1 MIIKTL
7 ESKKKVLNFALIVAI
22 ALTGATMFTG
32 CSSGDEAVVEN
43 NPNYNAVTNEVTA
56 QFVLNVS
63 SATGNTTRQSAD
75 VVQKNAN
82 FRGLKDAKLIG
93 LSTGHSSYLAP
104 YNGESTTEPSYAVKK
119 TYDLGTLYAA
129 NAVNNEGTNNKENSS
144 RRVLQL
150 ILPLQT
156 DAMLVYAR
164 AIPSG
169 TDEENGKVGMN
180 VMANPE
186 NTTFSLVSRLGDK
199 STAYNQTLAMSAAII
214 NRVMGVSLSATT
226 ASWTNELNQTASEGA
241 LDAISWKGLGDA
253 AEGSLV
259 ALEELL
265 AKAYNEMTTLGTGEY
280 RAGNA
285 KAVKKM
291 MFDLHQTAN
300 TVYKATATSDKEF
313 NAQRLAFEIKSR
325 IEKYFGGLTAE
336 NTTTFHNIG
345 SVGDNN
351 TIANSLKEGNFVT
364 DQTDFNEQ
372 FGSVTDELLTT
383 FPSSFGLPE
392 GVAQLSVSDADV
404 FSYKTENNSLLGSG
418 TVSASNY
425 MYPSEL
431 MYFDNSSLRVN
442 DAEKSANDYP
452 NGYSNWNTNAWTG
465 WTTGPVVASTR
476 SVAVKNN
483 INYGVAMLKS
493 SVALDGDAF
502 QDNRAAVVGSPAA
515 TNQILSDTDVK
526 KFTLTGILVG
536 GQINQLGWDY
546 LAKTP
551 GTAANWNYVIY
562 DNKIPNSGK
571 IPTVV
576 GKENYTL
583 VFDNYNSIQAANA
596 QSDVY
601 VALEFVNN
609 SEKAFYGKGNIVPV
623 GGTFYLVAKL
633 ELGSNT
639 IAAWDNT
646 YAIPPYDGSGASKEI
661 TRIFVQDFMTT
672 ASFKIGNTSLQK
684 AFVTMP
690 DLRSTQS
697 SLGLSVNL
705 DWQTGL
711 SFDNVVLGQ

>member
-1 MIIKTL
+1 M
-7 ESKKKVLNFALIVAI
+7 KKYFNYAYVGAI
-22 ALTGATMFTG
+22 ALLGASVFTA
-32 CSSGDEAVVEN
+32 CSSTDDIIEVEEPQAKVAE
-43 NPNYNAVTNEVTA
+43 NPTYDPVAKTVTA

-63 SATGNTTRQSAD
+63 SASNNTTRMAAET
-75 VVQKNAN
+75 VQKAAN
-82 FRGLKDAKLIG
+82 FRGMKDAKLIG
-93 LSTGHSSYLAP
+93 LSTGNSSYLAP
-104 YNGESTTEPSYAVKK
+104 YNGESTTDPSYVVKK

-129 NAVNNEGTNNKENSS
+129 NSISNAGTDNRDNSS

-150 ILPLQT
+150 VLPLQT

-169 TDEENGKVGMN
+169 TDEENGKVSMN
-180 VMANPE
+180 VTGNPE
-186 NTTFSLVSRLGDK
+186 NTTFNLVSRLGDK
-199 STAYNQTLAMSAAII
+199 GTAYEQTLTMSAAII
-214 NRVMGVSLSATT
+214 NRVMGVSLNATVGP
-226 ASWTNELNQTASEGA
+226 WTNEGNSTTSEGA
-241 LDAISWKGLGDA
+241 LNEISWKGLGDA
-253 AEGSLV
+253 VSGLV
-259 ALEELL
+259 ALEEIL

-291 MFDLHQTAN
+291 MFDLYQTMN
-300 TVYKATATSDKEF
+300 TVYGATATSDKEF
-313 NAQRLAFEIKSR
+313 NAQRLAFEIRGR
-325 IEKYFGGLTAE
+325 IAKYFGGLTAE
-336 NTTTFHNIG
+336 NTTTFHNLGTIG
-345 SVGDNN
+345 ESN
-351 TIANSLKEGNFVT
+351 TIANSLKEGGVVT
-364 DQTDFNEQ
+364 DQADFNTK
-372 FGSVTDELLTT
+372 FGSVTDDLLRT

-392 GVAQLSVSDADV
+392 GVAQLSVSNEDI

-418 TVSASNY
+418 TISASNY
-425 MYPSEL
+425 MFPSEL
-431 MYFDNSSLRVN
+431 MYFDNSALRVN
-442 DAEKSANDYP
+442 DAEKDQNGYP
-452 NGYSNWNTNAWTG
+452 NGYNNWDTNAWTG
-465 WTTGPVVASTR
+465 WTVGPVVASTR

-493 SVALDGDAF
+493 SVALDGTAF
-502 QDNRAAVVGSPAA
+502 QDNRAAVVGSSS
-515 TNQILSDTDVK
+515 TNQILSNTDVE
-526 KFTLTGILVG
+526 KFTLTGVLVG

-551 GTAANWNYVIY
+551 ATSSNWNYVVY
-562 DNKIPNSGK
+562 DNKIPNDGK
-571 IPTVV
+571 IPTVID
-576 GKENYTL
+576 KENYTL
-583 VFDNYNSIQAANA
+583 LFDNYNSTLAANA

-633 ELGSNT
+633 TKGANT
-639 IAAWDNT
+639 IASWNDT
-646 YAIPPYDGSGASKEI
+646 YAIPPYNGSGASKQI

-672 ASFKIGNTSLQK
+672 ATFKIGNTSLQN

-711 SFDNVVLGQ
+711 SFDTVLGQ

>member
-1 MIIKTL
+1 M
-7 ESKKKVLNFALIVAI
+7 KKVLNFALIGAI

-104 YNGESTTEPSYAVKK
+104 YNGESTTDESYKVKK

-129 NAVNNEGTNNKENSS
+129 NAVENTGTNNSENSS

-150 ILPLQT
+150 ALPLQT

-164 AIPSG
+164 AIPKG
-169 TDEENGKVGMN
+169 TDEENGKVTMN
-180 VMANPE
+180 ITPNPE
-186 NTTFSLVSRLGDK
+186 NITFSLASRLGDN
-199 STAYNQTLAMSAAII
+199 SAAYEQTLKMAAAII
-214 NRVMGVSLSATT
+214 NRVMSVSLAATT
-226 ASWTNELNQTASEGA
+226 TPWKNEGNNTTSE
-241 LDAISWKGLGDA
+241 AILPAITWKDLPGN
-253 AEGSLV
+253 SSY
-259 ALEELL
+259 ALEDLL
-265 AKAYNEMTTLGTGEY
+265 ASAYLEMTTIATGEY

-285 KAVKKM
+285 IAIKKM
-291 MFDLHQTAN
+291 MYELHRTMN
-300 TVYKATATSDKEF
+300 TIYGATATNDREF
-313 NAQRLAFEIKSR
+313 NAQRLAYDIKTR
-325 IEKYFGGLTAE
+325 IGKYFGNLTAE
-336 NTTTFHNIG
+336 NTTSFHNVG
-345 SVGDNN
+345 PLSSVG
-351 TIANSLKEGNFVT
+351 TIAASLKEGGVVT
-364 DQTDFNEQ
+364 DQEDFDSKY
-372 FGSVTDELLTT
+372 GKVTNDLLAT
-383 FPSSFGLPE
+383 FPSSFSLPE
-392 GVAQLSVSDADV
+392 GVAQLTVSDEKV
-404 FSYKTENNSLLGSG
+404 FSYKTTNNSLLGDG
-418 TVSASNY
+418 NVNASNY

-431 MYFDNSSLRVN
+431 MYFDNSALRVN
-442 DAEKSANDYP
+442 DAEKNVSDYP
-452 NGYSNWNTNAWTG
+452 NGYNNWNTASWTG
-465 WTTGPVVASTR
+465 WTTGAVVASTR

-493 SVALDGDAF
+493 AVALEGTEF
-502 QDNRAAVVGSPAA
+502 KDNRAAVVGSSA
-515 TNQILSDTDVK
+515 TDQVLSKTDVE

-546 LAKTP
+546 IAKTP

-562 DNKIPNSGK
+562 DNQIPNSGI

-583 VFDNYNSIQAANA
+583 VFDNYNSTLAANA

-633 ELGSNT
+633 TKGANS
-639 IAAWDNT
+639 IAAWDDT
-646 YAIPPYDGSGASKEI
+646 YAIPPYDAGASTKI

-672 ASFKIGNTSLQK
+672 AIFKIGNTSLQN

-711 SFDNVVLGQ
+711 SFETSLGL

>member
-1 MIIKTL
+1 M
-7 ESKKKVLNFALIVAI
+7 KKVLNFALMGAI
-22 ALTGATMFTG
+22 ALTGATMFAG
-32 CSSGDEAVVEN
+32 CSSDDEAVVEN

-93 LSTGHSSYLAP
+93 LSTGNSSYLAP
-104 YNGESTTEPSYAVKK
+104 YNGEATTDPSYAVKK

-129 NAVNNEGTNNKENSS
+129 NAVTNTGTTNRDNSS

-150 ILPLQT
+150 VLPLQT

-180 VMANPE
+180 ITANPE
-186 NTTFSLVSRLGDK
+186 NITFSLASRLGAK
-199 STAYNQTLAMSAAII
+199 STAYEQTLAMSAAII
-214 NRVMGVSLSATT
+214 NRVMSVSLNTAAT
-226 ASWTNELNQTASEGA
+226 WINEYNSTTSEGG

-253 AEGSLV
+253 PEGSLV

-280 RAGNA
+280 RAGYA

-291 MFDLHQTAN
+291 MFDLHQTMT
-300 TVYKATATSDKEF
+300 TVYRATATSDKEF

-345 SVGDNN
+345 SVGENN
-351 TIANSLKEGNFVT
+351 TIANSLKEGNFVS
-364 DQTDFNEQ
+364 DQADFNTK

-392 GVAQLSVSDADV
+392 GVAQLTVSGEDV

-418 TVSASNY
+418 AVSANNY

-431 MYFDNSSLRVN
+431 MYFDNSALRVN
-442 DAEKSANDYP
+442 DAEKSVTDYP
-452 NGYSNWNTNAWTG
+452 NGYNNWNTASWTG
-465 WTTGPVVASTR
+465 WTTGAVVASTR

-493 SVALDGDAF
+493 SVALDGTSF
-502 QDNRAAVVGSPAA
+502 QDNRAAVVGAPA
-515 TNQILSDTDVK
+515 TNQVLSNTDVE

-536 GQINQLGWDY
+536 GQINQLGWNY

-551 GTAANWNYVIY
+551 ETASNWNYVIY
-562 DNKIPNSGK
+562 DNQIPNSGK
-571 IPTVV
+571 IPTDA

-583 VFDNYNSIQAANA
+583 VFDNYNSKLADDA

-639 IAAWDNT
+639 IASWDDT
-646 YAIPPYDGSGASKEI
+646 YAIPPYDGSGASTKA

-672 ASFKIGNTSLQK
+672 ASFKIGNTSLQN

-711 SFDNVVLGQ
+711 SFETSLGL

>member
-1 MIIKTL
+1 MKQ
-7 ESKKKVLNFALIVAI
+7 VLNFALMGAI

-104 YNGESTTEPSYAVKK
+104 YNGESTTDESYKVKK

-129 NAVNNEGTNNKENSS
+129 NAVENTGTNNSENSS

-150 ILPLQT
+150 ALPLQT

-164 AIPSG
+164 AIPKG
-169 TDEENGKVGMN
+169 TDEENGKVTMN
-180 VMANPE
+180 ITPNPE
-186 NTTFSLVSRLGDK
+186 NITFSLASRLGEK
-199 STAYNQTLAMSAAII
+199 SDAYQQTLDMSAAII
-214 NRVMGVSLSATT
+214 NRVMSVSLNPTT
-226 ASWTNELNQTASEGA
+226 GPWGKEGETHTSEAA
-241 LDAISWKGLGDA
+241 LPAISWKGLGDDLSG
-253 AEGSLV
+253 GSLV

-265 AKAYNEMTTLGTGEY
+265 AIAYNEMTTLGTGEY
-280 RAGNA
+280 RAGYA

-291 MFDLHQTAN
+291 MFDLLQTAN
-300 TVYKATATSDKEF
+300 TVYGATATSDREF
-313 NAQRLAFEIKSR
+313 NAQRLAFEIRSR
-325 IEKYFGGLTAE
+325 IEKYFGNLSAE
-336 NTTTFHNIG
+336 STTGFHNIG
-345 SVGDNN
+345 SIGTNN
-351 TIANSLKEGNFVT
+351 EIANSLKEGGVVV
-364 DQTDFNEQ
+364 DQADFTSK
-372 FGSVTDELLTT
+372 FGKVTDELLET

-392 GVAQLSVSDADV
+392 GVAQLTVSDADV
-404 FSYKTENNSLLGSG
+404 FSYKTTNNSLLNG
-418 TVSASNY
+418 TINASNY

-431 MYFDNSSLRVN
+431 MYFDNSALRVN
-442 DAEKSANDYP
+442 DAEKNVSDYP
-452 NGYSNWNTNAWTG
+452 NGYNNWNTASWTG
-465 WTTGPVVASTR
+465 WTTGAVVASTR

-493 SVALDGDAF
+493 AVALEGTEF
-502 QDNRAAVVGSPAA
+502 KDNRAAVVGSSA
-515 TNQILSDTDVK
+515 TDQVLSKTDVE

-562 DNKIPNSGK
+562 DNQIPNSGI

-583 VFDNYNSIQAANA
+583 VFDNYNSTLAANA

-633 ELGSNT
+633 TKGANS
-639 IAAWDNT
+639 IAAWDDT
-646 YAIPPYDGSGASKEI
+646 YAIPPYDAGASTKI

-672 ASFKIGNTSLQK
+672 AIFKIGNTSLQN

-711 SFDNVVLGQ
+711 SFETSLGSN

>member
-1 MIIKTL
+1 M
-7 ESKKKVLNFALIVAI
+7 KKYFNFAFASAI
-22 ALTGATMFTG
+22 ALIGTCGFTA
-32 CSSGDEAVVEN
+32 CSSSEDAEVAQVPD
-43 NPNYNAVTNEVTA
+43 NPTYDPVAQTVTA

-63 SATGNTTRQSAD
+63 SATNNNTTRQSAD
-75 VVQKNAN
+75 VVQRNAN
-82 FRGLKDAKLIG
+82 FRGLKDAKIIG
-93 LSTGHSSYLAP
+93 LSTGNSSYLAP
-104 YNGESTTEPSYAVKK
+104 YNGEATTDPSYKVKK

-129 NAVNNEGTNNKENSS
+129 NSISNDGTDNKDNSS

-150 ILPLQT
+150 ALPLQT

-164 AIPSG
+164 AIPAG
-169 TDEENGKVGMN
+169 TDEENGKVTMN
-180 VMANPE
+180 ITGNPE
-186 NTTFSLVSRLGDK
+186 NITFNLTSRLGENSD
-199 STAYNQTLAMSAAII
+199 AYEQTLNMTAAII
-214 NRVMGVSLSATT
+214 NRVMSV
-226 ASWTNELNQTASEGA
+226 
-241 LDAISWKGLGDA
+241 
-253 AEGSLV
+253 SLV
-259 ALEELL
+259 ATTTPWKNEGNNTTSEAILPAITWKDLPGNSSYALEDLL
-265 AKAYNEMTTLGTGEY
+265 ASAFLEMTTIEAGEY

-285 KAVKKM
+285 TAVKKM
-291 MFDLHQTAN
+291 MYELHQTMN
-300 TVYKATATSDKEF
+300 TIYGATATNDREF
-313 NAQRLAFEIKSR
+313 NAQRLAYDIKTR
-325 IEKYFGGLTAE
+325 IEKYFGNLTAE

-345 SVGDNN
+345 SVGENN
-351 TIANSLKEGNFVT
+351 TIANSLKEGNFVN
-364 DQTDFNEQ
+364 DQADFNTK

-392 GVAQLSVSDADV
+392 GVAQLSVSDDKV
-404 FSYKTENNSLLGSG
+404 FSYKTTNNSLLGSG
-418 TVSASNY
+418 AVSANNY

-431 MYFDNSSLRVN
+431 MYFDNSALRVN
-442 DAEKSANDYP
+442 DAEKSVTDYP
-452 NGYSNWNTNAWTG
+452 NGYNNWNTASWTG
-465 WTTGPVVASTR
+465 WTIGAVVASTR

-502 QDNRAAVVGSPAA
+502 QDNRAAVVGSPA
-515 TNQILSDTDVK
+515 TNQVLSSTDVE

-536 GQINQLGWDY
+536 GQINQLGWNY

-551 GTAANWNYVIY
+551 GTAGNWNNVIY
-562 DNKIPNSGK
+562 DNQIPNSGK
-571 IPTVV
+571 IPTVA

-583 VFDNYNSIQAANA
+583 VFDNYNSTIADDA

-633 ELGSNT
+633 TKGTNT
-639 IAAWDNT
+639 IGSWDDT
-646 YAIPPYDGSGASKEI
+646 YAIPPYDGSGASKKI

-672 ASFKIGNTSLQK
+672 ASFKIGNTSLQN

-711 SFDNVVLGQ
+711 SFDTVLGQ

>member
-1 MIIKTL
+1 M
-7 ESKKKVLNFALIVAI
+7 KKVLNFALIGAI

-93 LSTGHSSYLAP
+93 LSTGNSSYLAP
-104 YNGESTTEPSYAVKK
+104 YNGEATTDPSYAVKK

-129 NAVNNEGTNNKENSS
+129 TSVDNTGTNNKDNSS

-150 ILPLQT
+150 VLPLQT

-199 STAYNQTLAMSAAII
+199 STAYNQTLTMSAAII

-226 ASWTNELNQTASEGA
+226 APWTNEENGTTSEGG

-253 AEGSLV
+253 PEGSLV

-313 NAQRLAFEIKSR
+313 NAQRLAYDIRTR
-325 IEKYFGGLTAE
+325 IEKYFSGLTAE
-336 NTTTFHNIG
+336 GTTSFHNIG
-345 SVGDNN
+345 NVASVG
-351 TIANSLKEGNFVT
+351 TIAASLKEGGVVT
-364 DQTDFNEQ
+364 DQTDFNTK

-392 GVAQLSVSDADV
+392 GVAQLSVSGTDV
-404 FSYKTENNSLLGSG
+404 FSYKTEDNSLLGSG

-431 MYFDNSSLRVN
+431 MYFDNSALRVN
-442 DAEKSANDYP
+442 DAEKNVSDYP
-452 NGYSNWNTNAWTG
+452 NGYNNWNTNAWTG

-493 SVALDGDAF
+493 SVALVGDAF
-502 QDNRAAVVGSPAA
+502 QDNRAAVVGSPAQ
-515 TNQILSDTDVK
+515 NQIFTDTDVE

-536 GQINQLGWDY
+536 GQINQLGWNY

-551 GTAANWNYVIY
+551 ETAANWNYVIY
-562 DNKIPNSGK
+562 DNQIPNSGK

-583 VFDNYNSIQAANA
+583 VFDNYNSIIADDA

-633 ELGSNT
+633 TKGGNT
-639 IAAWDNT
+639 IASWDDT

-672 ASFKIGNTSLQK
+672 ASFKIGNTSLQN

-711 SFDNVVLGQ
+711 SFETSLGL

>member
-1 MIIKTL
+1 M
-7 ESKKKVLNFALIVAI
+7 KKVLNFALIGAI
-22 ALTGATMFTG
+22 ALTGATMFAG
-32 CSSGDEAVVEN
+32 CSSDDEAVVEN

-93 LSTGHSSYLAP
+93 LSTTHSSYLAP
-104 YNGESTTEPSYAVKK
+104 YSGEATTEPSYAVKK

-129 NAVNNEGTNNKENSS
+129 TSVDNTGTNNRDNSS

-150 ILPLQT
+150 VLPLQT

-169 TDEENGKVGMN
+169 TDEVNGKVGMN
-180 VMANPE
+180 ITANPE
-186 NTTFSLVSRLGDK
+186 NITFSLASRLGDK
-199 STAYNQTLAMSAAII
+199 STAYEQTLAMSAAII
-214 NRVMGVSLSATT
+214 NRVMSVSLNTAAT
-226 ASWTNELNQTASEGA
+226 WTNEYNSTTSEGG

-253 AEGSLV
+253 PEGSLV

-280 RAGNA
+280 RAGYA

-291 MFDLHQTAN
+291 MFDLHQTMT
-300 TVYKATATSDKEF
+300 TVYRATATSDKEF

-336 NTTTFHNIG
+336 NTTTFHNLGTIG
-345 SVGDNN
+345 ESN
-351 TIANSLKEGNFVT
+351 TIANSLKEGNFVN
-364 DQTDFNEQ
+364 DQADFNTK

-392 GVAQLSVSDADV
+392 GVAQLTVSGEDV

-418 TVSASNY
+418 AVSANNY

-431 MYFDNSSLRVN
+431 MYFDNSALRVN
-442 DAEKSANDYP
+442 DAEKSVTDYP
-452 NGYSNWNTNAWTG
+452 NGYNNWNTASWTG
-465 WTTGPVVASTR
+465 WTIGAVVASTR

-502 QDNRAAVVGSPAA
+502 QDNRAAVVGSPA
-515 TNQILSDTDVK
+515 TNQVLSSTDVE

-536 GQINQLGWDY
+536 GQINQLGWNY

-551 GTAANWNYVIY
+551 GTAGNWNNVIY
-562 DNKIPNSGK
+562 DNQIPNSGK
-571 IPTVV
+571 IPTVA

-583 VFDNYNSIQAANA
+583 VFDNYNSTIADDA

-633 ELGSNT
+633 TKGTDT
-639 IAAWDNT
+639 ITSWDNT
-646 YAIPPYDGSGASKEI
+646 YAIPPYDGSGASKKI

-672 ASFKIGNTSLQK
+672 ATFKIGNTSLQN

-711 SFDNVVLGQ
+711 SFDTVLGQ

>member
-1 MIIKTL
+1 MKQ
-7 ESKKKVLNFALIVAI
+7 VLNFALIVAI

-104 YNGESTTEPSYAVKK
+104 YNGEATTDPSYAVKK

-129 NAVNNEGTNNKENSS
+129 NSVDNAGTNNRDNSS

-150 ILPLQT
+150 VLPMQT

-164 AIPSG
+164 AIPTG
-169 TDEENGKVGMN
+169 TDEENGKVTMN
-180 VMANPE
+180 VTANPE
-186 NTTFSLVSRLGDK
+186 NTTFSLASRLGEK
-199 STAYNQTLAMSAAII
+199 SDAYQQTLDMSAAII
-214 NRVMGVSLSATT
+214 NRVMSVSLNPTT
-226 ASWTNELNQTASEGA
+226 GPWGKEGETHTSEAA
-241 LDAISWKGLGDA
+241 LPAISWKGLGDDLSG
-253 AEGSLV
+253 GSLV

-265 AKAYNEMTTLGTGEY
+265 AIAYNEMTTLGTGEY
-280 RAGNA
+280 RAGYA

-291 MFDLHQTAN
+291 MFDLLQTAN
-300 TVYKATATSDKEF
+300 TVYGATATSDREF
-313 NAQRLAFEIKSR
+313 NAQRLAFEIRSR
-325 IEKYFGGLTAE
+325 IEKYFGNLSAE
-336 NTTTFHNIG
+336 STTGFHNIG
-345 SVGDNN
+345 SIGTNN
-351 TIANSLKEGNFVT
+351 EIANSLKEGGVVV
-364 DQTDFNEQ
+364 DQADFTSK
-372 FGSVTDELLTT
+372 FGKVTDELLET

-392 GVAQLSVSDADV
+392 GVAQLTVSDADV
-404 FSYKTENNSLLGSG
+404 FSYKTTNNSLLNG
-418 TVSASNY
+418 TINASNY

-431 MYFDNSSLRVN
+431 MYFDNSALRVN
-442 DAEKSANDYP
+442 DAEKDVNGYP
-452 NGYSNWNTNAWTG
+452 NGYSNWNTDAWTG

-493 SVALDGDAF
+493 SVGLTGTEF
-502 QDNRAAVVGSPAA
+502 QDNRAAVVGGSA
-515 TNQILSDTDVK
+515 TNQVLSNTDVE

-562 DNKIPNSGK
+562 DNQIPNSGI

-583 VFDNYNSIQAANA
+583 VFDNYNSTLAANA

-633 ELGSNT
+633 TKGTNT
-639 IAAWDNT
+639 ITSWDHT
-646 YAIPPYDGSGASKEI
+646 YAIPPYDGSGASTKA

-672 ASFKIGNTSLQK
+672 ATFKIGNTSLQN

-711 SFDNVVLGQ
+711 SFETSLGL

>member
-1 MIIKTL
+1 M
-7 ESKKKVLNFALIVAI
+7 KKYFNFAFVGAI
-22 ALTGATMFTG
+22 ALLGAGVFTA
-32 CSSGDEAVVEN
+32 CSSESGIDLGDN
-43 NPNYNAVTNEVTA
+43 NTNPNYDPATRSVTT

-63 SATGNTTRQSAD
+63 SASNNTTRMAAET
-75 VVQKNAN
+75 VQKAAN
-82 FRGLKDAKLIG
+82 FRGMKDAKLIG

-104 YNGESTTEPSYAVKK
+104 YNGEATTDPSYAVKK

-129 NAVNNEGTNNKENSS
+129 NSISNAGTDNRDNSS

-150 ILPLQT
+150 VLPLQT

-169 TDEENGKVGMN
+169 TDEENGKVSMN
-180 VMANPE
+180 VTGNPE

-199 STAYNQTLAMSAAII
+199 GTAYEQTLNMSAAII
-214 NRVMGVSLSATT
+214 NRVMGVSLDATT
-226 ASWTNELNQTASEGA
+226 GPWTNEENHTTSEAA

-253 AEGSLV
+253 TSGLV

-265 AKAYNEMTTLGTGEY
+265 AKAYNEMTTLGSGEY

-291 MFDLHQTAN
+291 MFDLHQTMV
-300 TVYKATATSDKEF
+300 TVYGATATSDKEF
-313 NAQRLAFEIKSR
+313 NAQRLAYDIKTR

-336 NTTTFHNIG
+336 NTTEFHNIG
-345 SVGDNN
+345 QVSSVG
-351 TIANSLKEGNFVT
+351 TIAASLAEGGVVT
-364 DQTDFNEQ
+364 NQGDFTSK
-372 FGSVTDELLTT
+372 FGSVTNELLTS

-392 GVAQLSVSDADV
+392 GVAQLAVSDADV
-404 FSYKTENNSLLGSG
+404 FSYKTTNNSLLGNG
-418 TVSASNY
+418 TISASNY
-425 MYPSEL
+425 MFPSEL
-431 MYFDNSSLRVN
+431 MYFDNSALRVN
-442 DAEKSANDYP
+442 DAEKDQNGYP
-452 NGYSNWNTNAWTG
+452 NGYNNWDTDTWTG
-465 WTTGPVVASTR
+465 WTTGAVVASTR

-493 SVALDGDAF
+493 SVALDGTAF
-502 QDNRAAVVGSPAA
+502 QDNRAAVVGSPA
-515 TNQILSDTDVK
+515 TNQILSNTDVE
-526 KFTLTGILVG
+526 KFTLTGVLVG

-551 GTAANWNYVIY
+551 GTASNWNYVVY
-562 DNKIPNSGK
+562 DNKIPNDGK
-571 IPTVV
+571 IPTVID
-576 GKENYTL
+576 KENYTL
-583 VFDNYNSIQAANA
+583 VFDNYNSTLADDA

-633 ELGSNT
+633 TKGANT
-639 IAAWDNT
+639 IASWNST
-646 YAIPPYDGSGASKEI
+646 YAIPPYNGSGASKQI

-672 ASFKIGNTSLQK
+672 ATFKIGNTSLQN

-711 SFDNVVLGQ
+711 SFETVLGQ

>member
-1 MIIKTL
+1 M
-7 ESKKKVLNFALIVAI
+7 KKYFNYAYVGAI
-22 ALTGATMFTG
+22 ALLGASGFTA
-32 CSSGDEAVVEN
+32 CSSADDIIEVEEPQAKVAE
-43 NPNYNAVTNEVTA
+43 NPTYDPVAKTVTA

-63 SATGNTTRQSAD
+63 SASNNTTRMAAET
-75 VVQKNAN
+75 VQKAAN
-82 FRGLKDAKLIG
+82 FRGMKDAKLIG

-104 YNGESTTEPSYAVKK
+104 YNGEATTDPSYAVKK

-129 NAVNNEGTNNKENSS
+129 NSISNAGTDNRDNSS

-150 ILPLQT
+150 VLPLQT

-169 TDEENGKVGMN
+169 TDEENGKVSMN
-180 VMANPE
+180 VTGNPE

-199 STAYNQTLAMSAAII
+199 GTAYEQTLAMSAAII
-214 NRVMGVSLSATT
+214 NRVMGVSLDATT
-226 ASWTNELNQTASEGA
+226 GPWTNEENHTTSEEA

-253 AEGSLV
+253 TSGLV

-291 MFDLHQTAN
+291 MFDLYQTMN
-300 TVYKATATSDKEF
+300 TVYGATATSDKEF
-313 NAQRLAFEIKSR
+313 NAQRLAFEIRGR
-325 IEKYFGGLTAE
+325 IAKYFGGLTAE
-336 NTTTFHNIG
+336 NTTTFHNLGTIG
-345 SVGDNN
+345 ESN
-351 TIANSLKEGNFVT
+351 TIANSLKEGNVVT
-364 DQTDFNEQ
+364 DQADFNAK
-372 FGSVTDELLTT
+372 FGSVTDDLLRT

-392 GVAQLSVSDADV
+392 GVAQLSVSNEDV

-418 TVSASNY
+418 TISASNY
-425 MYPSEL
+425 MFPSEL
-431 MYFDNSSLRVN
+431 MYFDNSALRVN
-442 DAEKSANDYP
+442 DAEKDQNGYP
-452 NGYSNWNTNAWTG
+452 NGYNNWDTNASWTG
-465 WTTGPVVASTR
+465 WTTGAVVASTR

-493 SVALDGDAF
+493 SVALDGTEF
-502 QDNRAAVVGSPAA
+502 QDNRAAVVGSSS
-515 TNQILSDTDVK
+515 TNQILSNTDVE
-526 KFTLTGILVG
+526 KFTLTGVLVG

-551 GTAANWNYVIY
+551 ATSSNWNYVVY
-562 DNKIPNSGK
+562 DNKIPNDGK

-576 GKENYTL
+576 DKENYTL
-583 VFDNYNSIQAANA
+583 LFDNYNSTLAANA

-633 ELGSNT
+633 TKGANT
-639 IAAWDNT
+639 IASWNST
-646 YAIPPYDGSGASKEI
+646 YAIPPYNGSGASSEI

-672 ASFKIGNTSLQK
+672 ATFKIGNTSLQN

-711 SFDNVVLGQ
+711 SFETVLGQ

>member
-1 MIIKTL
+1 M
-7 ESKKKVLNFALIVAI
+7 KKVLNFALIVAI

-93 LSTGHSSYLAP
+93 LSTSHSSYLAP
-104 YNGESTTEPSYAVKK
+104 YNGEATTEPSYAVKK

-129 NAVNNEGTNNKENSS
+129 SSISNAGDDNKESSS

-150 ILPLQT
+150 VLPLQT

-199 STAYNQTLAMSAAII
+199 STAYNQTLTMSAAII

-226 ASWTNELNQTASEGA
+226 APWTNEENGTTSEGG

-265 AKAYNEMTTLGTGEY
+265 AKAYNEMTTLGSGEY
-280 RAGNA
+280 RAGYA

-300 TVYKATATSDKEF
+300 TVYKATATNDREF
-313 NAQRLAFEIKSR
+313 NAQRLAYDIRTR
-325 IEKYFGGLTAE
+325 IEKYFGNLTAE
-336 NTTTFHNIG
+336 NTTSFHNVGSSIG
-345 SVGDNN
+345 AVG
-351 TIANSLKEGNFVT
+351 TIAASLKEGGVVT
-364 DQTDFNEQ
+364 GQEDFNSKY
-372 FGSVTDELLTT
+372 GKVTNDLLAT

-431 MYFDNSSLRVN
+431 MYFDNSALRVN
-442 DAEKSANDYP
+442 DAEKNVSDYP
-452 NGYSNWNTNAWTG
+452 NGYNNWNTNAWTG
-465 WTTGPVVASTR
+465 WTTGAVTASTR

-493 SVALDGDAF
+493 SVALVGDAF
-502 QDNRAAVVGSPAA
+502 QDNRATVVGSSA
-515 TNQILSDTDVK
+515 TDQVLSKTDVE

-551 GTAANWNYVIY
+551 GTASNWNYVIY
-562 DNKIPNSGK
+562 DNQIPNSGK
-571 IPTVV
+571 IPTVS

-583 VFDNYNSIQAANA
+583 VFDNYNSILADDA

-633 ELGSNT
+633 TKGTNT
-639 IAAWDNT
+639 ITSWDDT
-646 YAIPPYDGSGASKEI
+646 YAIPPYDGSGASTKA

-672 ASFKIGNTSLQK
+672 ATFKIGNTSLQN

-711 SFDNVVLGQ
+711 SFETSLGL

>member
-1 MIIKTL
+1 M
-7 ESKKKVLNFALIVAI
+7 KKVLNFALMGAI

-104 YNGESTTEPSYAVKK
+104 YNGEATTDEAYAVKK

-129 NAVNNEGTNNKENSS
+129 SSISNAGTDNKDNSS

-150 ILPLQT
+150 ALPLQT

-164 AIPSG
+164 AIPEG
-169 TDEENGKVGMN
+169 TDKENGKVTMN
-180 VMANPE
+180 ITPNPE
-186 NTTFSLVSRLGDK
+186 NITFNLNSRLGDN
-199 STAYNQTLAMSAAII
+199 STAYEQTLNMAAAII
-214 NRVMGVSLSATT
+214 NRVMSVSLVTT
-226 ASWTNELNQTASEGA
+226 TTPWKNEGNNTTSE
-241 LDAISWKGLGDA
+241 AILPAITWKDLPGN
-253 AEGSLV
+253 SSY
-259 ALEELL
+259 ALEDLL
-265 AKAYNEMTTLGTGEY
+265 ASAYLEMTTIAAGEY

-285 KAVKKM
+285 IAIKKM
-291 MFDLHQTAN
+291 MYELHRTMN
-300 TVYKATATSDKEF
+300 TIYGATATNDREF
-313 NAQRLAFEIKSR
+313 NAQRLAYDIRTR
-325 IEKYFGGLTAE
+325 IEKYFGNLTAE
-336 NTTTFHNIG
+336 NTTSFHNVG
-345 SVGDNN
+345 SSIEAVG
-351 TIANSLKEGNFVT
+351 TIAASLKEGGAVT
-364 DQTDFNEQ
+364 NQADFDSKY
-372 FGSVTDELLTT
+372 GKVTNDLLAK

-392 GVAQLSVSDADV
+392 GVAQLTVSDEKV
-404 FSYKTENNSLLGSG
+404 FSYKTTNNSLLGSG

-431 MYFDNSSLRVN
+431 MYFDNSALRVN
-442 DAEKSANDYP
+442 DAEKNVSDYP
-452 NGYSNWNTNAWTG
+452 NGYNNWNTNAWSG
-465 WTTGPVVASTR
+465 WTTGAVVASTR

-493 SVALDGDAF
+493 SVALDGTEF
-502 QDNRAAVVGSPAA
+502 LDNRAAVVGSSA
-515 TNQILSDTDVK
+515 TDQVLSNTDVE

-536 GQINQLGWDY
+536 GQINQLGWNY

-551 GTAANWNYVIY
+551 GTADNWNYVIY
-562 DNKIPNSGK
+562 DNQIPNSGK
-571 IPTVV
+571 IPTVA

-583 VFDNYNSIQAANA
+583 VFDNYNSTIADDA

-633 ELGSNT
+633 TKGTDT
-639 IAAWDNT
+639 ITSWDNT
-646 YAIPPYDGSGASKEI
+646 YAIPPYDGSGASKKI

-672 ASFKIGNTSLQK
+672 ATFKIGNTSLQN

-711 SFDNVVLGQ
+711 SFETSLGL

>member
-1 MIIKTL
+1 M
-7 ESKKKVLNFALIVAI
+7 KKYFNYAYVGAI
-22 ALTGATMFTG
+22 ALLGASGFTA
-32 CSSGDEAVVEN
+32 CSSADDIIEVEEPQAKVAE
-43 NPNYNAVTNEVTA
+43 NPTYDPVAKTVTA

-63 SATGNTTRQSAD
+63 SASNNNTTRMAAET
-75 VVQKNAN
+75 VQKAAN
-82 FRGLKDAKLIG
+82 FRGMKDAKLIG

-104 YNGESTTEPSYAVKK
+104 YNGEATTDPYYAVKK

-129 NAVNNEGTNNKENSS
+129 NSISNEGTNNRDNSS

-150 ILPLQT
+150 VLPLQT

-169 TDEENGKVGMN
+169 TDEENGKVSMN
-180 VMANPE
+180 VTGNPE

-199 STAYNQTLAMSAAII
+199 GTAYEQTLAMSAAII
-214 NRVMGVSLSATT
+214 NRVMGVSLDATT
-226 ASWTNELNQTASEGA
+226 GPWTNEENHTTSEEA

-253 AEGSLV
+253 TSGLV

-291 MFDLHQTAN
+291 MFDLYQTMN
-300 TVYKATATSDKEF
+300 TVYGATATSDKEF
-313 NAQRLAFEIKSR
+313 NAQRLAFEIRGR
-325 IEKYFGGLTAE
+325 IAKYFGGLTAE
-336 NTTTFHNIG
+336 NTTTFHNLGTIG
-345 SVGDNN
+345 ESN
-351 TIANSLKEGNFVT
+351 TIANSLKEGNVVT
-364 DQTDFNEQ
+364 DQADFNSK
-372 FGSVTDELLTT
+372 FGSVTDDLLRT

-392 GVAQLSVSDADV
+392 GVAQLSVSNEDV

-418 TVSASNY
+418 TISASNY
-425 MYPSEL
+425 MFPSEL
-431 MYFDNSSLRVN
+431 MYFDNSALRVN
-442 DAEKSANDYP
+442 DAEKDQNGYP
-452 NGYSNWNTNAWTG
+452 NGYNNWDTNASWTG
-465 WTTGPVVASTR
+465 WTTGAVVASTR

-493 SVALDGDAF
+493 SVALDGTEF
-502 QDNRAAVVGSPAA
+502 QDNRAAVVGSSS
-515 TNQILSDTDVK
+515 TNQILSKTDVE
-526 KFTLTGILVG
+526 KFTLTGVLVG

-551 GTAANWNYVIY
+551 ATSSNWNYVVY
-562 DNKIPNSGK
+562 DNKIPNDGK
-571 IPTVV
+571 IPTVID
-576 GKENYTL
+576 KENYTL
-583 VFDNYNSIQAANA
+583 LFDNYNSTLAANA

-633 ELGSNT
+633 TKGANT
-639 IAAWDNT
+639 IASWNST
-646 YAIPPYDGSGASKEI
+646 YAIPPYNGSGASSEI

-672 ASFKIGNTSLQK
+672 ATFKIGNTSLQN

-711 SFDNVVLGQ
+711 SFETVLGQ

>member
-1 MIIKTL
+1 M
-7 ESKKKVLNFALIVAI
+7 KKVLNFALIVAI

-104 YNGESTTEPSYAVKK
+104 YNGEATTDPSYAVKK

-129 NAVNNEGTNNKENSS
+129 NSISNAGDDNKESSS

-150 ILPLQT
+150 VLPLQT

-169 TDEENGKVGMN
+169 TDEENGKVSMN
-180 VMANPE
+180 ITANPE
-186 NTTFSLVSRLGDK
+186 NTTFSLTSRLGDK
-199 STAYNQTLAMSAAII
+199 GTAYDQTLNMSAAII
-214 NRVMGVSLSATT
+214 NRVMSVSLNATT
-226 ASWTNELNQTASEGA
+226 GAWTNEGSNTISEGA
-241 LDAISWKGLGDA
+241 LPAISWKGLGDA
-253 AEGSLV
+253 TSGLV

-285 KAVKKM
+285 KAVYKM
-291 MFDLHQTAN
+291 MFDLHQTMT
-300 TVYKATATSDKEF
+300 TVYNATATSDKEF
-313 NAQRLAFEIKSR
+313 NAQRLAYEIKSR

-345 SVGDNN
+345 SVGTSN
-351 TIANSLKEGNFVT
+351 TIANSLKEGGVVS
-364 DQTDFNEQ
+364 DQADFNTK
-372 FGSVTDELLTT
+372 FGSVTNDLLTS

-392 GVAQLSVSDADV
+392 GVAQLSISAADV
-404 FSYKTENNSLLGSG
+404 FSYKTEDNSLLGSG

-431 MYFDNSSLRVN
+431 LYFDNSALRVN
-442 DAEKSANDYP
+442 DAEKDANGYP
-452 NGYSNWNTNAWTG
+452 NGYNNWNTDSWTG

-493 SVALDGDAF
+493 SVSIDGTEF
-502 QDNRAAVVGSPAA
+502 QDNRAAVVGSPA
-515 TNQILSDTDVK
+515 TNQVLSNTDVE
-526 KFTLTGILVG
+526 KFKLTGILVG

-551 GTAANWNYVIY
+551 ETAANWNYIIY
-562 DNKIPNSGK
+562 DNQIPNSGK
-571 IPTVV
+571 IPTVAE
-576 GKENYTL
+576 KENYTL
-583 VFDNYNSIQAANA
+583 VFDNYNSTLTLG

-633 ELGSNT
+633 ELGTNT
-639 IAAWDNT
+639 IASDSWDNT
-646 YAIPPYDGSGASKEI
+646 YAIPPYDGAGNSTKT

-672 ASFKIGNTSLQK
+672 AKFKFTNTSLQK

-711 SFDNVVLGQ
+711 SFETSLGL

>member
-1 MIIKTL
+1 M
-7 ESKKKVLNFALIVAI
+7 KKLFNYALIGAI
-22 ALTGATMFTG
+22 ALTGASVFTA
-32 CSSGDEAVVEN
+32 CSSESGMDSVDNNTNPTYDPEAK
-43 NPNYNAVTNEVTA
+43 TVTA

-63 SATGNTTRQSAD
+63 SASNNNITRQSAD
-75 VVQKNAN
+75 IVQKNSN
-82 FRGLKDAKLIG
+82 FRGMKDAKLIG
-93 LSTGHSSYLAP
+93 LSTGNSSYLAP
-104 YNGESTTEPSYAVKK
+104 YNGEATTASLYAVKK

-129 NAVNNEGTNNKENSS
+129 TSISNAGTDNRDNSS

-150 ILPLQT
+150 VLPLQT

-169 TDEENGKVGMN
+169 TDEENGKVEMN
-180 VMANPE
+180 VTANPE

-199 STAYNQTLAMSAAII
+199 STAYDQTLTMSAAII

-226 ASWTNELNQTASEGA
+226 NAWTNEGNGTTSEGA

-253 AEGSLV
+253 TEGSLV

-265 AKAYNEMTTLGTGEY
+265 AKAYKEMTTLGTGEY
-280 RAGNA
+280 RAGYA

-291 MFDLHQTAN
+291 MFELHQTAN
-300 TVYKATATSDKEF
+300 TVYGATATSDKEF
-313 NAQRLAFEIKSR
+313 NAQRLAYDIKTR
-325 IEKYFGGLTAE
+325 IEKYFSGLTAE
-336 NTTTFHNIG
+336 GTTSFHNIG
-345 SVGDNN
+345 NVSSVG
-351 TIANSLKEGNFVT
+351 TIAASLKEGGVVSDQADFTSKFGNVT
-364 DQTDFNEQ
+364 N
-372 FGSVTDELLTT
+372 ELLTT

-392 GVAQLSVSDADV
+392 GVAQLSVSNADV

-418 TVSASNY
+418 TVSANNL

-431 MYFDNSSLRVN
+431 MYFDNSALRVN
-442 DAEKSANDYP
+442 DAEKDANGYP
-452 NGYSNWNTNAWTG
+452 NGYNNWNTDLWTG

-493 SVALDGDAF
+493 SVALDGTTF
-502 QDNRAAVVGSPAA
+502 QDNRAAVVGSPA
-515 TNQILSDTDVK
+515 TNQILDNTDVE

-536 GQINQLGWDY
+536 GQINQLGWNY

-551 GTAANWNYVIY
+551 GTASNWNYVIY
-562 DNKIPNSGK
+562 DNQIPNSGI
-571 IPTVV
+571 IPTVT

-583 VFDNYNSIQAANA
+583 VFDNYNSTLAANA

-633 ELGSNT
+633 TKGSNT
-639 IAAWDNT
+639 IASWDDT
-646 YAIPPYDGSGASKEI
+646 YAIPPYDGSGASTKT
-661 TRIFVQDFMTT
+661 TRIFVQDFVTT
-672 ASFKIGNTSLQK
+672 ATFKIGNTSLQK
-684 AFVTMP
+684 AFVTLP

-705 DWQTGL
+705 DWQTGIT
-711 SFDNVVLGQ
+711 FEDVTLGQ

>member
-1 MIIKTL
+1 MKQ
-7 ESKKKVLNFALIVAI
+7 VLNFALIGAI
-22 ALTGATMFTG
+22 ALTGATMFAG
-32 CSSGDEAVVEN
+32 CSSGDETIVEN

-93 LSTGHSSYLAP
+93 LSTGHSTYLAP
-104 YNGESTTEPSYAVKK
+104 YDGEATTDDAYKVKK

-129 NAVNNEGTNNKENSS
+129 SSISNAGTDNRDNSS

-150 ILPLQT
+150 ALPLQT

-164 AIPSG
+164 AIPEG
-169 TDEENGKVGMN
+169 TDEENGKVTMN
-180 VMANPE
+180 ITPNPE
-186 NTTFSLVSRLGDK
+186 NITFSLASRLGDN
-199 STAYNQTLAMSAAII
+199 SEAYEQTLNMAAAII
-214 NRVMGVSLSATT
+214 NRVMSVSLAATT
-226 ASWTNELNQTASEGA
+226 TPWKNEGNNTTSE
-241 LDAISWKGLGDA
+241 AILPAITWKDLPGN
-253 AEGSLV
+253 SSY
-259 ALEELL
+259 ALEDLL
-265 AKAYNEMTTLGTGEY
+265 ASAYLEMTTIATGEY

-285 KAVKKM
+285 IAIKKM
-291 MFDLHQTAN
+291 MYELHRTMN
-300 TVYKATATSDKEF
+300 TIYGATATNDREF
-313 NAQRLAFEIKSR
+313 NAQRLAYDIKTR
-325 IEKYFGGLTAE
+325 IGKYFGNLTAE
-336 NTTTFHNIG
+336 NTTSFHNVG
-345 SVGDNN
+345 SSIDAVG
-351 TIANSLKEGNFVT
+351 TIAASLKEGGAVT
-364 DQTDFNEQ
+364 NQEDFNSKY
-372 FGSVTDELLTT
+372 GKVTNDLLAT

-392 GVAQLSVSDADV
+392 GVAQLTVSDDKV
-404 FSYKTENNSLLGSG
+404 FSYKTTNNSLLGSG

-431 MYFDNSSLRVN
+431 MYFDNSALRVN
-442 DAEKSANDYP
+442 DAEKSVGDYP
-452 NGYSNWNTNAWTG
+452 NGYSNWNTNAWSG
-465 WTTGPVVASTR
+465 WTIGSVVSSTR

-493 SVALDGDAF
+493 SVALEGTEF
-502 QDNRAAVVGSPAA
+502 KDNRAAVVGSSA
-515 TNQILSDTDVK
+515 TDQTLSKTDVQ
-526 KFTLTGILVG
+526 KFTLTGILIG
-536 GQINQLGWDY
+536 GQINQLGWNY

-551 GTAANWNYVIY
+551 GTADNWNYVIY
-562 DNKIPNSGK
+562 DNQIPNSGK
-571 IPTVV
+571 IPTVA
-576 GKENYTL
+576 GEENYTL
-583 VFDNYNSIQAANA
+583 VFDNYNSIIADDA

-633 ELGSNT
+633 TKGGNT
-639 IAAWDNT
+639 IASWDDT
-646 YAIPPYDGSGASKEI
+646 YAIPPYNGSGASKEI

-672 ASFKIGNTSLQK
+672 ATFKIGNTSLQN

-711 SFDNVVLGQ
+711 SFETSLGL

>member
-1 MIIKTL
+1 M
-7 ESKKKVLNFALIVAI
+7 KKLFNFALVGAI
-22 ALTGATMFTG
+22 ALTGATMFAG

-93 LSTGHSSYLAP
+93 LSTKHSGYLAP
-104 YNGESTTEPSYAVKK
+104 YNGEATTDASYAVKK

-129 NAVNNEGTNNKENSS
+129 NSVNNGVDNTVDPPVYNNKDNSS

-150 ILPLQT
+150 ALPLQT

-164 AIPSG
+164 AIPEG
-169 TDEENGKVGMN
+169 TDEVNGKVTMN
-180 VMANPE
+180 ITPNPE
-186 NTTFSLVSRLGDK
+186 NITFSLASRLGDN
-199 STAYNQTLAMSAAII
+199 SEAYEQTLNMAAAII
-214 NRVMGVSLSATT
+214 NRVMSV
-226 ASWTNELNQTASEGA
+226 
-241 LDAISWKGLGDA
+241 
-253 AEGSLV
+253 SLV
-259 ALEELL
+259 ATTTPWKNEGNNTTSEAILPAITWKDLPGNSSYALEDLL
-265 AKAYNEMTTLGTGEY
+265 ASSYLEMTTIATGEY

-285 KAVKKM
+285 IAIKKM
-291 MFDLHQTAN
+291 MYELHRTMN
-300 TVYKATATSDKEF
+300 TIYGATATNDREF
-313 NAQRLAFEIKSR
+313 NAQRLAYDIRTR
-325 IEKYFGGLTAE
+325 IEKYFGNLTAE
-336 NTTTFHNIG
+336 NTTSFHNVG
-345 SVGDNN
+345 SLSAVG
-351 TIANSLKEGNFVT
+351 TIAASLKEGGVVSDQADFDLKYGKVT
-364 DQTDFNEQ
+364 ND
-372 FGSVTDELLTT
+372 LLAT

-392 GVAQLSVSDADV
+392 GVAQLTVSDEKV
-404 FSYKTENNSLLGSG
+404 FSYKTTNNSLLGSG

-431 MYFDNSSLRVN
+431 MYFDNSALRVN
-442 DAEKSANDYP
+442 DAEKNVSDYP
-452 NGYSNWNTNAWTG
+452 NGYNNWNTDTWTG
-465 WTTGPVVASTR
+465 WTIGSVVSSTR

-493 SVALDGDAF
+493 SVALDGTEF
-502 QDNRAAVVGSPAA
+502 KDNRAAVVGSSA
-515 TNQILSDTDVK
+515 TDQVLSNTDVE

-536 GQINQLGWDY
+536 GQINQLGWNY

-551 GTAANWNYVIY
+551 GTADNWNYVIY
-562 DNKIPNSGK
+562 DNQIPNSGK
-571 IPTVV
+571 IPTVS

-583 VFDNYNSIQAANA
+583 VFDNYNSILAANA

-633 ELGSNT
+633 TKGSNT
-639 IAAWDNT
+639 IASWDDT
-646 YAIPPYDGSGASKEI
+646 YAIPPYDGSGASTKA

-672 ASFKIGNTSLQK
+672 AAFKIGNTSLK
-684 AFVTMP
+684 NAFVTMP

-711 SFDNVVLGQ
+711 SFETSLGL

>member
-1 MIIKTL
+1 M
-7 ESKKKVLNFALIVAI
+7 KKVLNFALIGAI

-93 LSTGHSSYLAP
+93 LSTSHSSYLAP
-104 YNGESTTEPSYAVKK
+104 YNGETTTDESYKVKK

-129 NAVNNEGTNNKENSS
+129 NAVTNTGTTNRDNSS

-150 ILPLQT
+150 VLPLQT

-169 TDEENGKVGMN
+169 TDEENGKISMN
-180 VMANPE
+180 VTGNPE
-186 NTTFSLVSRLGDK
+186 NTTFSLTSRLGDK
-199 STAYNQTLAMSAAII
+199 GTAYDQTLNMSAAII
-214 NRVMGVSLSATT
+214 NRVMSVSLNAT
-226 ASWTNELNQTASEGA
+226 AGAWTNEGNGTTSEGA
-241 LDAISWKGLGDA
+241 LPEISWKGLGDA
-253 AEGSLV
+253 VSGLV

-291 MFDLHQTAN
+291 MFDLHQTMV
-300 TVYKATATSDKEF
+300 TVYGATATSDKEF

-325 IEKYFGGLTAE
+325 IEKYFGGITAE
-336 NTTTFHNIG
+336 NATTFHNIG
-345 SVGDNN
+345 SVGASN
-351 TIANSLKEGNFVT
+351 TIANSLKEGGVVT
-364 DQTDFNEQ
+364 DQEIFNTK
-372 FGSVTDELLTT
+372 FGSVTNDLLAT

-392 GVAQLSVSDADV
+392 GVAQLTVSGEDV

-431 MYFDNSSLRVN
+431 MYFDNSALRVN
-442 DAEKSANDYP
+442 DAEKNVSDYP
-452 NGYSNWNTNAWTG
+452 NGYNNWNTDTWTG
-465 WTTGPVVASTR
+465 WTTGDVTASTR

-493 SVALDGDAF
+493 AVQLDGTSF
-502 QDNRAAVVGSPAA
+502 QDNRAAVVGTPA
-515 TNQILSDTDVK
+515 TNQVLSNTDVE
-526 KFTLTGILVG
+526 KFTLTGVLVG
-536 GQINQLGWDY
+536 GQINQLGWNY

-551 GTAANWNYVIY
+551 GTASNWNYVIY
-562 DNKIPNSGK
+562 DNQIPNSGK
-571 IPTVV
+571 IPTVS

-583 VFDNYNSIQAANA
+583 VFDNYNSTLDDDA
-596 QSDVY
+596 QTDVY

-633 ELGSNT
+633 TKGDNS
-639 IAAWDNT
+639 IAAWDDT
-646 YAIPPYDGSGASKEI
+646 YAIPPYDGSGASSKI

-672 ASFKIGNTSLQK
+672 ATFKFNNTSLQK

-705 DWQTGL
+705 DWQSGL